1 MPANNRQFKG
11 MSRVKNK
18 VGFVSLE
25 ELRPQEF
32 SLLIEDVNRFH
43 QPLDLYYS
51 MEFSKNLEHLWFLFK
66 GLMDVVRLYKFK
78 GRSIQA
84 TISLRMS

>member
-32 SLLIEDVNRFH
+32 SLLIEDGK
-43 QPLDLYYS
+43 
-51 MEFSKNLEHLWFLFK
+51 EFP
-66 GLMDVVRLYKFK
+66 
-78 GRSIQA
+78 I
-84 TISLRMS
+84 